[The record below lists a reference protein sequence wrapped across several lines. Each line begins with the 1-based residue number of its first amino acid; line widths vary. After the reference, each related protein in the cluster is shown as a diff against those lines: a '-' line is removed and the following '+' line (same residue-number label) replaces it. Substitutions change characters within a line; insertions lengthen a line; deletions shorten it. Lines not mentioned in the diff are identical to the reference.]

1 MTAGTCNVM
10 HVRMVSPAHELKD
23 TFVCP
28 MLCER
33 GTDCGTVSV
42 SVSVTNQCSIKT
54 DEQI

>member
-1 MTAGTCNVM
+1 
-10 HVRMVSPAHELKD
+10 LKD

-42 SVSVTNQCSIKT
+42 SVTNQCSIKT

>member
-1 MTAGTCNVM
+1 VTAGTCTVM
-10 HVRMVSPAHELKD
+10 HVRMVSPAHELKN